1 MSRAPE
7 TTSGVFRSQ
16 PVIGDDGLPVV
27 WTEPILDQEEFDALQ
42 ERIRS
47 FDKGSA
53 PRSEKG
59 KKTSLLGIVFC
70 VCGAP
75 LYERTQRST
84 LKSGKSSVRD
94 YYTCRTVGEMERC
107 SQPASW
113 RAEAVRAFVEEA
125 VLSEIGDRE
134 ITRRTFVPGYDRTGS
149 INELK
154 NALQNLTFAIA
165 TATTQDAVAAVTR
178 QMDEHSRTIA
188 SLEEEP
194 VIRSRWIEEPTG
206 RTYRA
211 EWGAQDTWEQKA
223 SVLCAAG
230 VRVYFMGNHKRGQCR
245 VFLPGHLRRRVEDVE
260 GDVRGVAWPE
270 EPETAARKFL
280 VEWRESLGLDGL
292 VWQPRR
298 SASGSLLA
306 GARAR

>member
-94 YYTCRTVGEMERC
+94 YCTCRTVGEMERC

-125 VLSEIGDRE
+125 VL
-134 ITRRTFVPGYDRTGS
+134 
-149 INELK
+149 
-154 NALQNLTFAIA
+154 
-165 TATTQDAVAAVTR
+165 
-178 QMDEHSRTIA
+178 
-188 SLEEEP
+188 EEP

-245 VFLPGHLRRRVEDVE
+245 VFLPGHLRRRAEDAE